1 MAVNNERSAFIRDLK
16 KKEKELAEVSKES
29 VGGGFM
35 SDEELIETLDL
46 NPNAKKQFITK
57 VSRVRYG
64 TDKNKNQYFAFNFT
78 ISQGEHAGLT
88 VSQFIGLG
96 GKNKADRQKGMKR
109 LCGLLQ
115 RLDYDTT
122 SWNATELVVNCV
134 EAADEMTANKPGV
147 RLSLGVWGD
156 ANDRLNIDVVGIVS
170 DSSASPSESKK
181 TSTVKVEGYK
191 EVGERADN
199 GEEDAESELTEEAE
213 SRGLDPD
220 EYESWSDLGEAL
232 DKLQA
237 DAEQKKGNND
247 SSDEIDYLE
256 YVGYEATFNSDETGE
271 MIVTTSSYDE
281 DTGLFTVV
289 DEEENE
295 YECEF
300 SDLEFDNDEE

>member
-1 MAVNNERSAFIRDLK
+1 MAVTNERSAFIRDLK

-35 SDEELIETLDL
+35 SDEELIETLGLGPD
-46 NPNAKKQFITK
+46 AKKQFVTK

-96 GKNKADRQKGMKR
+96 GKTKADRQKGMKR
-109 LCGLLQ
+109 LCGLFQ

-122 SWNATELVVNCV
+122 EWKPTELVVNCV

-147 RLSLGVWGD
+147 RLSLGTWGD
-156 ANDRLNIDVVGIVS
+156 ANDRLNIDVVGMLS
-170 DSSASPSESKK
+170 DTSASPSKSEKEDTPSK
-181 TSTVKVEGYK
+181 TSVKLEGYK
-191 EVGERADN
+191 DLGTKADD
-199 GEEDAESELTEEAE
+199 GDEDAEAELSEEAE
-213 SRGLDPD
+213 SRDLDPD
-220 EYESWSDLGEAL
+220 DYESWSDLGEAL

-237 DAEQKKGNND
+237 DAENKDASED
-247 SSDEIDYLE
+247 SDYSE
-256 YVGYEATFNSDETGE
+256 YVGYEATFNSEETGE
-271 MIVTTSSYDE
+271 MTVTANAYDE

-289 DEEENE
+289 DEDDNE

-300 SDLEFDNDEE
+300 SDLDFDEEE